1 MFRSAVDARN
11 HRRHETALA
20 RHPGEMTHSGP
31 YPPNTVTA
39 GPNHNGRA
47 HNTSNSRATP
57 YWPGPQQKT
66 RTTEEAQGPHQCEMN
81 HSGLCASAALIM
93 VSSIFGLHSQH
104 TRFCLGQR
112 WHLKPSV
119 PWPESTCVRGLARA
133 KAAASLPEKGFL
145 ASQLEM
151 LVAPIV
157 HQRYACVK
165 RGNLHD
171 RNR

>member
-31 YPPNTVTA
+31 YPPNKA
-39 GPNHNGRA
+39 RNGRA